1 MTRKIIID
9 TDPGI
14 DDAMAIYY
22 ALGCPELDVI
32 GLTTVYG
39 NVRTPLATANA
50 QIMLDVAGRPD
61 IPVAE
66 GAHGPLSGGVFDEPP
81 AFVHGH
87 DGFGDGGPAPTGD
100 GGSAQVVA
108 AGAAEFIVEAVRAAP
123 GEITLVP
130 LGPLTNIARA
140 AELEP
145 RLAEL
150 LAGIV
155 LMGGAAFT
163 GGNATPAAEANIVK
177 DPEAADVVFGLDC
190 PIVMAGLD
198 VTESTRMTAD
208 DLNRFADLPGR
219 RAAHVARMVPYYQA
233 YHASIG
239 LEGSI
244 NVHDPSTISYLIAPD
259 AFEWVEHPVRVDT
272 GTSVARGATVPA
284 VRRQQRWEPW
294 ADRPDVRILLRADVR
309 RVVELQLERTAD

>member
-1 MTRKIIID
+1 MTTKIIID

-14 DDAMAIYY
+14 EDAMAIHY
-22 ALGCPELDVI
+22 ALGCPELDVV
-32 GLTTVYG
+32 GLTTIFG

-50 QIMLDVAGRPD
+50 LALLEVAGRGD

-66 GAHGPLSGGVFDEPP
+66 GALGPSTGGVFDEPA
-81 AFVHGH
+81 AFVHGD
-87 DGFGDGGPAPTGD
+87 DGFGDGGVAAAPTGR
-100 GGSAQVVA
+100 AVA
-108 AGAAEFIVEAVRAAP
+108 LGAAEFIVDAVRAAP
-123 GEITLVP
+123 GEITLAP

-198 VTESTRMTAD
+198 VTESTRMTAA
-208 DLNRFADLPGR
+208 DLARFADLPGA
-219 RAAHVARMVPYYQA
+219 RAAHVTRMVPYYQA
-233 YHASIG
+233 YHATLG
-239 LEGSI
+239 YEGAI
-244 NVHDPSTISYLIAPD
+244 NVHDPSVISYLIAPD

-272 GTSVARGATVPA
+272 GASVARGATVPA
-284 VRRQQRWEPW
+284 VHRRQRWQPW

-309 RVVELQLERTAD
+309 RVVDLQIERTAG